1 MFHHCESD
9 YVPHTLNDDDD
20 GVDEY
25 VDKNVLDDK
34 FNRDFKRFWKERCS

>member
-1 MFHHCESD
+1 MFHYCENEG
-9 YVPHTLNDDDD
+9 VPHTLNDDVD

-34 FNRDFKRFWKERCS
+34 FENMLERTMFMTL